1 MWKPVVTSG
10 IPSCHVNESQSPP
23 GPAPPPPV
31 LGLNSVRGGKVPLPH
46 PGEGRRLGNGLQGGA
61 RQTRTLEQ
69 GSCISCPEEKGGAQ
83 GSGRGVPGWD
93 CRRPR
98 AATGRQ
104 GPFAGLSEAKASCV
118 CFSACSPGT
127 SSEGEGTAMPWLESP
142 VSSLGFSCSSL
153 TASVNSWLC
162 ALEERQV
169 RIMQPPSK
177 LGVGRREQV

>member
-61 RQTRTLEQ
+61 RQTQTLEQ

-104 GPFAGLSEAKASCV
+104 GPFAGLSEAKAV
-118 CFSACSPGT
+118 AFASPPAALGPAQRVRAQQCPGL
-127 SSEGEGTAMPWLESP
+127 SLLSVPW
-142 VSSLGFSCSSL
+142 
-153 TASVNSWLC
+153 ASHAV
-162 ALEERQV
+162 
-169 RIMQPPSK
+169 P
-177 LGVGRREQV
+177 